1 MSNYSEVKSR
11 LSFHRMNYRGH
22 SDEIR
27 ELWLELQ
34 SRTTFSFFLSWGWV
48 SVWLDTIPESSNVD
62 FVLARKDGE
71 PYCCFFLGV
80 KKGLHHWLFYKTRS
94 YLNETGDDEIDELT
108 IEFNMV
114 LGAMEKADWRCMLS
128 DPQFLDVEE
137 LCFSNITKQT
147 YAQLD
152 FGANYQVKDY
162 QQKPSYYVDLSE
174 VRESGRS
181 YLGLL
186 SSNKRTQIK
195 KSLAYYEEGGT
206 ISIREARSAFEA
218 LAFLEKLKE
227 LHQVRWTVRGAPGA
241 FASDHFIRFHRQLVE
256 ERFASGEIQLL
267 EISNS
272 NKSLGYLY
280 NFIHGNKVYYYQ
292 SGFCY
297 ETKNIAR
304 PGIVCHYLAIEQ
316 NLAKGRD
323 IYSFLAGETQYKR
336 SLSTH
341 EDQLY
346 TVVAVRNSFMWQLEK
361 RLIAAKRK
369 FVALFLKG

>member
-1 MSNYSEVKSR
+1 
-11 LSFHRMNYRGH
+11 MNYRGH

-34 SRTTFSFFLSWGWV
+34 SRTAYSFFLSWGWV
-48 SVWLDTIPESSNVD
+48 SVWLDTIPENFNVD
-62 FVLARKDGE
+62 FVLARKNGE
-71 PYCCFFLGV
+71 PYSCFFIGV
-80 KKGLHHWLFYKTRS
+80 KKGLHHWLFYKARA

-108 IEFNMV
+108 IEYNMV
-114 LGAMEKADWRCMLS
+114 LGTMEKADWLCMLS
-128 DPQFLDVEE
+128 DPQFTDIEE

-152 FGANYQVKDY
+152 FGNNYQIKDC

-181 YLGLL
+181 YLELL
-186 SSNKRTQIK
+186 SSSKRAQIK
-195 KSLAYYEEGGT
+195 KSLAYYEEGGPV
-206 ISIREARSAFEA
+206 SIREARSALEA

-227 LHQVRWTVRGAPGA
+227 LHQMQWTARGAPGA
-241 FASDHFIRFHRQLVE
+241 FASDLFNRFHRQLVG
-256 ERFASGEIQLL
+256 ERFTTGEIQLL
-267 EISNS
+267 ELSNS
-272 NKSLGYLY
+272 GKSIGYLY

-297 ETKNIAR
+297 EINNIAR
-304 PGIVCHYLAIEQ
+304 PGIVCHYLAIEH

-323 IYSFLAGETQYKR
+323 IYSFLAGEVQYKR

-341 EDQLY
+341 SDKLY
-346 TVVAVRNSFMWQLEK
+346 TVVAVRNNLKWQLEK
-361 RLIAAKRK
+361 RLRAAKRK
-369 FVALFLKG
+369 FVA